1 MGQRQHSL
9 ILALTLIFTLVGS
22 VQGETQQEVI
32 TQIEGL
38 EPHDG
43 LYYFAGTTS
52 TFQISIK
59 NTGLE
64 DVSIEI
70 NPSCMTTFQII
81 NQNSEVVYNLEEHRL
96 CPNQKRGETLTP
108 QEILDV
114 GEISYDW
121 TDGEEILPEGVYVI
135 RIIGGIDTIPSETEI
150 DLKHPLNLPSNLY
163 FEADFAP
170 FSMNSE
176 TSTSNDVLIM
186 GAKIYNSG
194 LEDITITGLES
205 CDVLWS
211 ITNQPT
217 SRSNLGCGNGATIPA
232 GESHHLGWI
241 SYSLSE
247 IDVSGILSS
256 SIWMMG
262 YEEDATSKNWNH
274 VIGTFED
281 TSGLSVIVNSISL
294 RDGVAP
300 TGSEMDFDI
309 SIRNDG
315 SIAKTIEYDIS
326 CPSSI
331 YICVL

>member
-121 TDGEEILPEGVYVI
+121 TDGEEILPEG
-135 RIIGGIDTIPSETEI
+135 
-150 DLKHPLNLPSNLY
+150 
-163 FEADFAP
+163 
-170 FSMNSE
+170 SMLF
-176 TSTSNDVLIM
+176 V
-186 GAKIYNSG
+186 
-194 LEDITITGLES
+194 
-205 CDVLWS
+205 
-211 ITNQPT
+211 
-217 SRSNLGCGNGATIPA
+217 
-232 GESHHLGWI
+232 
-241 SYSLSE
+241 
-247 IDVSGILSS
+247 
-256 SIWMMG
+256 
-262 YEEDATSKNWNH
+262 
-274 VIGTFED
+274 
-281 TSGLSVIVNSISL
+281 
-294 RDGVAP
+294 
-300 TGSEMDFDI
+300 
-309 SIRNDG
+309 
-315 SIAKTIEYDIS
+315 
-326 CPSSI
+326 
-331 YICVL
+331 

>member
-70 NPSCMTTFQII
+70 NPSCMTNFQII

-176 TSTSNDVLIM
+176 TSTSNDILIM
-186 GAKIYNSG
+186 GAKISVSYTH
-194 LEDITITGLES
+194 LTL
-205 CDVLWS
+205 
-211 ITNQPT
+211 
-217 SRSNLGCGNGATIPA
+217 PA
-232 GESHHLGWI
+232 I
-241 SYSLSE
+241 YS
-247 IDVSGILSS
+247 V
-256 SIWMMG
+256 
-262 YEEDATSKNWNH
+262 
-274 VIGTFED
+274 
-281 TSGLSVIVNSISL
+281 
-294 RDGVAP
+294 
-300 TGSEMDFDI
+300 
-309 SIRNDG
+309 
-315 SIAKTIEYDIS
+315 
-326 CPSSI
+326 
-331 YICVL
+331 